1 MTPTKAHRESK
12 HQSGLQLRHSWPSS
26 GVFSTLLLGIA
37 GSWRC
42 LHLVFALALFK
53 VFGLLSLWYYPSNSS
68 APKRNRSLTSPG
80 LPGSCLL
87 AFHWMMQAGSPGST
101 SAHDVSYFFVS
112 VLKMK
117 TSTQNHKSKN
127 WPTTQLSNSWLYFQH
142 TAEAPACPYLL
153 PHWSA

>member
-1 MTPTKAHRESK
+1 MTP
-12 HQSGLQLRHSWPSS
+12 HQSSRREQAPVRTPAQAQLPQLWGLFYPA
-26 GVFSTLLLGIA
+26 LGNCRVL
-37 GSWRC
+37 RC

-68 APKRNRSLTSPG
+68 VPKRSRSLTSPG

-87 AFHWMMQAGSPGST
+87 TIHWMMQAGSPGST

-127 WPTTQLSNSWLYFQH
+127 WPMTQLSNSWLYFQH
-142 TAEAPACPYLL
+142 TAEVPACPYLL
-153 PHWSA
+153 PHW